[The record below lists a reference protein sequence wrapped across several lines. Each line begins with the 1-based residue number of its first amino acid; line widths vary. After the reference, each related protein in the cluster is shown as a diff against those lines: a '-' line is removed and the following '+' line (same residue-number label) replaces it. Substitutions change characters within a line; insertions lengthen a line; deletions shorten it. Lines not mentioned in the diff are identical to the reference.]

1 MPTSRDHMVVV
12 FESGVKYH
20 KPQNQTFTYN
30 YEAIK
35 IQGKDSKFPNLLFI
49 IKGEITNYFSILI
62 FNPH

>member
-35 IQGKDSKFPNLLFI
+35 IQGFCVRDIDFASF
-49 IKGEITNYFSILI
+49 
-62 FNPH
+62 